1 MRLETSHLTSGR
13 VLRETQLSLSITQR
27 DHSPRAAGAR
37 VAWAGMRRE
46 GPTCWKS
53 LLRLSSWVLS
63 V

>member
-37 VAWAGMRRE
+37 VAWAGTWRE